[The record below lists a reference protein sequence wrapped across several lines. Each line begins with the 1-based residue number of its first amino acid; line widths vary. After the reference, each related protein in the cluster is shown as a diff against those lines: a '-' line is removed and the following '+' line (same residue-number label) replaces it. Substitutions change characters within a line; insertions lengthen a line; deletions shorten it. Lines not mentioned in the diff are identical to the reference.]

1 MLPTTEIK
9 HAAGWE
15 DRYNPKTG
23 KMEATYVGFQDDFDK
38 DSDDDIDFRK
48 FDRQILS
55 KNPELLAEA
64 RKYFMNSLKKKEKLI
79 RKKAF
84 MEDPRWDE
92 LSEKQKK
99 YIYHEYREQYNY
111 YQENGYD
118 F

>member
-1 MLPTTEIK
+1 
-9 HAAGWE
+9 
-15 DRYNPKTG
+15 
-23 KMEATYVGFQDDFDK
+23 
-38 DSDDDIDFRK
+38 
-48 FDRQILS
+48 
-55 KNPELLAEA
+55 
-64 RKYFMNSLKKKEKLI
+64 
-79 RKKAF
+79 